1 MCKCVGRLTAMIAM
15 GHHHS
20 RLPLQRRRARGIPW
34 HFATAGHW
42 WCRWFGKASE
52 ARRDAIQRLGTI
64 PRSYWWNPVKLGHAR
79 PSFHFLP
86 SLFIHSLNL
95 FVTNMTKSSGDD
107 KYRWSD
113 PRPKSGPAYCFWFE
127 TYACS
132 AADILWK
139 GRAHSKSPF
148 DLIILYIWYHLIDM
162 VDRCVIYLRY
172 LYGNILVFELSK
184 MRIRCILS

>member
-1 MCKCVGRLTAMIAM
+1 MVHLRASVLAVLLPWLPWDIIIPGYRSSAAVLGESHGTLRLLAT
-15 GHHHS
+15 GDVDGLV
-20 RLPLQRRRARGIPW
+20 RLQRP
-34 HFATAGHW
+34 
-42 WCRWFGKASE
+42 
-52 ARRDAIQRLGTI
+52 DVM
-64 PRSYWWNPVKLGHAR
+64 RSKDWEQSPGVIGETPVKLGHAR

-139 GRAHSKSPF
+139 GRAHLKSPF
-148 DLIILYIWYHLIDM
+148 D
-162 VDRCVIYLRY
+162 
-172 LYGNILVFELSK
+172 
-184 MRIRCILS
+184 